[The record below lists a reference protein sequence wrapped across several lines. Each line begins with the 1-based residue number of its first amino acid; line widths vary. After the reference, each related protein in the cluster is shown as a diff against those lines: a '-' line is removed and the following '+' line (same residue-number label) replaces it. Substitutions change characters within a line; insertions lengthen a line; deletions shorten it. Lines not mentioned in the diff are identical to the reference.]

1 MPDTKKPAVSAPE
14 LGPWWRR
21 AWQSVKEHARSLA
34 LDAALRYRTQ
44 LAASFAP
51 VQALASLVARRPQ
64 YNTTSRLFNFLAP
77 ALVDMVSAVVTLDA
91 LDGPSAM
98 DGTASPL
105 RALEA
110 RGYAFALTAPPLAG
124 VEGPWL
130 VVASSGAGPGG
141 SLRDP
146 LEAVVELQGLK
157 WRLQV
162 APRDGSWTPAWYG
175 GAIAAVAV
183 ASAAAAGMLFALL
196 ISRYHNR
203 ALLRMLL
210 PRELLNGISAQQ
222 AKELGERAMEE
233 DTPADVLLN
242 LLSALL
248 EGEPPDV
255 RDVVLV
261 RAVLQQGRDVYRPL
275 DLEGRIQEAHLE
287 TDVADALMRQLGA
300 RNASSQWPGAT
311 AANPSGL
318 PSDPCAPSTPALG
331 GVAGARAPALLS
343 GAGAAGRTP
352 PGWQLQAFTRPSL
365 KLFESPMHEALGF
378 LLSNAAD
385 PGAGPA
391 LAPTAAAVRA
401 QASALRRESSGQLS
415 TADITMA
422 FFSEPGPADEPQPP
436 QSCKG
441 GAAGLGLTWTATPS
455 ALATAAA
462 AAAETPTPRGRKRAA
477 AGTSLTVTMPTGS
490 LAAAAAAA
498 ARPTAPDGQQP
509 KPGLLLRLGIHSGA
523 VSALLTSAASRRC
536 SGEALS
542 SAAAAAAA
550 VSASGVEPGEASPFG
565 HSRRLSAL
573 RSSDAS
579 VRGGVAGGSASLA
592 PPPPALLDK
601 VESLLVLATT
611 PGCWQFDSFALASAS
626 GGHALSAMGFYLLS
640 TEGLIAKF
648 GLQPNRVARLLRAL
662 EAGYPDNPYHC
673 ATHAA
678 DVLRSL
684 HALLHGAQ
692 LTEHYLD
699 PLGLLGAYLAAIV
712 HDLGHPGLTGDF
724 LVATSAPL
732 ALRYNDRS
740 PLESHHASAAFS
752 LLAERP
758 DLDALAPLG
767 KEQRAALRKMVI
779 DLVLGTDMKQHF
791 AMLSQFKAVRR
802 SGRKGSEGQ
811 NTTLMPPLLYE
822 SERDRHR
829 SCAANAI
836 GFTSAANAIGCSSAA
851 NTGSG
856 PQGPPTPVD
865 DAERL
870 LSLQL
875 ALKVADIGH
884 LGSELGVHK
893 RWLAALEEEFFRQGD
908 REKALGLPISPL
920 FDRSK
925 TGVSKSQVGFYDF
938 VALPLVRALADAFP
952 GARGMQTC
960 FEANYHH
967 WKEQSDLTATPPRR
981 A

>member
-1 MPDTKKPAVSAPE
+1 MS
-14 LGPWWRR
+14 
-21 AWQSVKEHARSLA
+21 Q
-34 LDAALRYRTQ
+34 
-44 LAASFAP
+44 
-51 VQALASLVARRPQ
+51 
-64 YNTTSRLFNFLAP
+64 
-77 ALVDMVSAVVTLDA
+77 VSAVVTLDA
-91 LDGPSAM
+91 LDRPSAM

-105 RALEA
+105 GALEA
-110 RGYAFALTAPPLAG
+110 RGYAFALRAPPPDG
-124 VEGPWL
+124 GEGPWL
-130 VVASSGAGPGG
+130 LVASSGAGPGG

-146 LEAVVELQGLK
+146 VEAAVELQGLK

-162 APRDGSWTPAWYG
+162 APHHGSWTPAWYG

-210 PRELLNGISAQQ
+210 PRQLLDGISAQQ
-222 AKELGERAMEE
+222 AKELGERAVDAE

-275 DLEGRIQEAHLE
+275 DLEGRLQEAHLE

-300 RNASSQWPGAT
+300 RNASSHWPGAA

-365 KLFESPMHEALGF
+365 KLFDSPMHEALGF

-401 QASALRRESSGQLS
+401 QASALRPDSSGQLS

-436 QSCKG
+436 QSSKG
-441 GAAGLGLTWTATPS
+441 GAAAGLGLTWTATPS
-455 ALATAAA
+455 ALATAA
-462 AAAETPTPRGRKRAA
+462 ETPPPRGRKGAA
-477 AGTSLTVTMPTGS
+477 AGMSLTVTMPAGS
-490 LAAAAAAA
+490 LAAAAAVAS
-498 ARPTAPDGQQP
+498 PTAPAPLADGQP
-509 KPGLLLRLGIHSGA
+509 RSGLLLRLGATAAGFP
-523 VSALLTSAASRRC
+523 ALLTSAASRRR

-542 SAAAAAAA
+542 SAAAAAAAAAAA
-550 VSASGVEPGEASPFG
+550 VSASGVEPGEASAAV

-573 RSSDAS
+573 RSDAS

-699 PLGLLGAYLAAIV
+699 PLRLLGAYLAAIV

-732 ALRYNDRS
+732 VLRYNDRS
-740 PLESHHASAAFS
+740 PLELHHASAAFS

-779 DLVLGTDMKQHF
+779 ELVLGTDMKQHF

-802 SGRKGSEGQ
+802 SGRKGSDAQ
-811 NTTLMPPLLYE
+811 NTTLMPPLYE

-829 SCAANAI
+829 SCAADAI